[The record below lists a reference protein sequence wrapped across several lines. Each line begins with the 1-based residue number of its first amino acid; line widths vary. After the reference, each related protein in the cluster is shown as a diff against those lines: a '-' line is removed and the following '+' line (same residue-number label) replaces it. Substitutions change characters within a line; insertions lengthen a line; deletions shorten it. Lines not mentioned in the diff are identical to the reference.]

1 LAEHNN
7 KTLHSSTL
15 SAITAA
21 RALGEDITLLV
32 LGSDCKGVVDEAA
45 TVEGVKRVM
54 YNDNQS
60 FHRPLPE
67 SIAPVLQACQK
78 EHNFSHVLSPATANG
93 KNILPRFSALLDS
106 QQISDVI
113 QIESEDTFVRPI
125 YAGNALATVK
135 SEDAV
140 KVMTIRPTAFPAAAK
155 GSGSAEVSE
164 WACEGQQDLSVWKSE
179 ELAQS
184 ERPELTAA
192 STIVTGGRGM
202 KSGDNFKLLEALADQ
217 FKGAVGATRAAVDDG
232 MVPNDMQIGQT
243 GKVVAPEL
251 YIAVGVS
258 GAIQHIAGMKDS
270 KVIVA
275 INKDAEAPFFQ
286 IADYGLVGDLF
297 TLVPELTEKLAARNK

>member
-1 LAEHNN
+1 MFARSSLRQISLFGATSRFYATGAGRCLVLAEHNN

-125 YAGNALATVK
+125 YAGTLPRR
-135 SEDAV
+135 SLLPDH
-140 KVMTIRPTAFPAAAK
+140 
-155 GSGSAEVSE
+155 VSN
-164 WACEGQQDLSVWKSE
+164 
-179 ELAQS
+179 
-184 ERPELTAA
+184 R
-192 STIVTGGRGM
+192 
-202 KSGDNFKLLEALADQ
+202 AD
-217 FKGAVGATRAAVDDG
+217 G
-232 MVPNDMQIGQT
+232 
-243 GKVVAPEL
+243 
-251 YIAVGVS
+251 
-258 GAIQHIAGMKDS
+258 
-270 KVIVA
+270 
-275 INKDAEAPFFQ
+275 
-286 IADYGLVGDLF
+286 
-297 TLVPELTEKLAARNK
+297 